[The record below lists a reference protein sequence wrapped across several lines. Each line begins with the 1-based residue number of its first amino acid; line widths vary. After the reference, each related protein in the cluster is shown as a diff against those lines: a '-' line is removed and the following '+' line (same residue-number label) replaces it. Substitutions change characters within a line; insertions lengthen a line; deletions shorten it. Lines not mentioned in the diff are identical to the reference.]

1 MIYASGLNYGQNQ
14 EEMLQMD
21 NMGFPYACYYRT
33 MDDRFR
39 NIVPWHWHRSIE
51 IDYVTEG
58 SLLLTT
64 SEQTLTLHKGDI
76 CFINSGVL
84 HTLCTAP
91 RTGTCSFY
99 AHLFHA
105 SFLSGMHN
113 SQIEQNYLLPI
124 LGNAAITA
132 CRFPADTRPNMAML
146 PLYHEIITLDEKHPF
161 GYEFTIREALSKLW
175 LLFFQETLPLHD
187 RSSHKKSADNRRIK
201 EMIQYIHDHYE
212 DPLTLGDIAAAAG
225 VSRQECMRC
234 FRKYIH
240 TSPVAYLTQ
249 HRIRIAAGML
259 LHTDLSII
267 TISENCGFGSNSY
280 FSKVFRNAMGCTPKE
295 YRNYEK
301 RKFVPDNSSQF
312 LL

>member
-33 MDDRFR
+33 MNDRFH
-39 NIVPWHWHRSIE
+39 NIVPWHWHGSIE

-64 SEQTLTLHKGDI
+64 PEQTLTLHKGDI

-84 HTLCTAP
+84 HTLCTAS
-91 RTGTCSFY
+91 RTETCCFY

-105 SFLSGMHN
+105 SFLAGMHN
-113 SQIEQNYLLPI
+113 SRIEQNYLLPV
-124 LGNAAITA
+124 LGNDAVTA
-132 CRFPADTRPNMAML
+132 CRFPAGTEANAAML
-146 PLYHEIITLDEKHPF
+146 PLYHKIISLDQEHPF
-161 GYEFTIREALSKLW
+161 GYEFAIREALSGLW
-175 LLFFQETLPLHD
+175 LLFFQETRPLHD
-187 RSSHKKSADNRRIK
+187 HSSHKKNADSRRIK
-201 EMIQYIHDHYE
+201 EMIQYIHDHYNA
-212 DPLTLGDIAAAAG
+212 PLSLGDIAAAAG

-240 TSPVAYLTQ
+240 TSPIVYLTR

-259 LHTDLSII
+259 QHTDLSII
-267 TISENCGFGSNSY
+267 TISEDCGFGSNSY
-280 FSKVFRNAMGCTPKE
+280 FSRVFRNVMGCTPKE
-295 YRNYEK
+295 YRSAQG
-301 RKFVPDNSSQF
+301 RR
-312 LL
+312 